1 MKKGAFTAG
10 GGSGAKVV
18 DVSMDKFNSGAVI
31 KEWLSRKWTDRFK
44 SDFMNKSLFL
54 NYKF

>member
-1 MKKGAFTAG
+1 MKKGAFTA

-31 KEWLSRKWTDRFK
+31 NEWLSRKWRDRFK
-44 SDFMNKSLFL
+44 ADFMNKSLFL

>member
-1 MKKGAFTAG
+1 MKKGAFTA

-31 KEWLSRKWTDRFK
+31 NE
-44 SDFMNKSLFL
+44 
-54 NYKF
+54 